1 MQSSVEISKLVED
14 VSYII
19 SSKLKDALS
28 PVIENQSNTESAI
41 LNLPFIQK
49 IVNENR
55 SLKIKNAELETKLAL
70 VRENYK
76 RLFLSKVSNEV
87 NTTTSVENN
96 INLEIEE
103 CNIKNDFD
111 SISKIE
117 QEIIELNKE
126 EFDSLEESELEESS
140 ESDTDN
146 DEEKYEELQHLME
159 KEADLCNRAVEN
171 YKIFYKMQTIPSI
184 EDVFNSTAGIRGW
197 GSAVLSQKNNDEKQ
211 EVAEKKVEQEEEQE
225 EEEQEEEEEQ
235 DVEENEQEVEEE
247 QDVEENE
254 QEEDEQEEDEQEEE
268 EQDVEENE
276 QEVEEKEQEEQEQ
289 VEEEKEQE
297 EQEQEQ
303 VEEEKEQEVEEEQEV
318 EDDSEDDELE
328 VEEIMIKG
336 KMYYTDSH
344 LNGDIYRVGDDGDI
358 EDIVG
363 KFENSQAIF
372 F

>member
-103 CNIKNDFD
+103 CNNKNDFD

-140 ESDTDN
+140 EPDTDN

-211 EVAEKKVEQEEEQE
+211 EVAEKKVEQED
-225 EEEQEEEEEQ
+225 EQEEEEEQ
-235 DVEENEQEVEEE
+235 EEKEQDEVEEKEEDEEEQDEEEQEEVEEKEEEEQEVEKEQDEEE
-247 QDVEENE
+247 QDEVEENE
-254 QEEDEQEEDEQEEE
+254 QEEE
-268 EQDVEENE
+268 EQDEVEENE
-276 QEVEEKEQEEQEQ
+276 Q
-289 VEEEKEQE
+289 
-297 EQEQEQ
+297 
-303 VEEEKEQEVEEEQEV
+303 EEKEQEVEE
-318 EDDSEDDELE
+318 DSEDDELE

>member
-140 ESDTDN
+140 EPDTDN

-211 EVAEKKVEQEEEQE
+211 EVAEKKVEQEDEQKEQEEEEEQEEKEQDEVEENEEDEEEQDEVEEKEEEQEEE
-225 EEEQEEEEEQ
+225 EEEQEEEEE
-235 DVEENEQEVEEE
+235 
-247 QDVEENE
+247 
-254 QEEDEQEEDEQEEE
+254 EQEEE
-268 EQDVEENE
+268 EEEQHEEGVEE
-276 QEVEEKEQEEQEQ
+276 
-289 VEEEKEQE
+289 
-297 EQEQEQ
+297 
-303 VEEEKEQEVEEEQEV
+303 
-318 EDDSEDDELE
+318 DDDDEEDDELE

>member
-55 SLKIKNAELETKLAL
+55 LLKIKNAELETKLAL

-87 NTTTSVENN
+87 NTTSVENN

-140 ESDTDN
+140 EPDTEN
-146 DEEKYEELQHLME
+146 DEDSYKELQHLME
-159 KEADLCNRAVEN
+159 KEPELCNRAVEN

-197 GSAVLSQKNNDEKQ
+197 GSAVLSQKNKDEKQ
-211 EVAEKKVEQEEEQE
+211 EVVEKKAEEQVECVTEQHNDEEEQKNEEKQDEKEEEEQEEKKTRRGREEEEEEQEEEQEEDEEAEEEEDEE
-225 EEEQEEEEEQ
+225 EEEQEEEEE
-235 DVEENEQEVEEE
+235 
-247 QDVEENE
+247 
-254 QEEDEQEEDEQEEE
+254 EDE
-268 EQDVEENE
+268 
-276 QEVEEKEQEEQEQ
+276 
-289 VEEEKEQE
+289 
-297 EQEQEQ
+297 
-303 VEEEKEQEVEEEQEV
+303 
-318 EDDSEDDELE
+318 DDDD
-328 VEEIMIKG
+328 
-336 KMYYTDSH
+336 D
-344 LNGDIYRVGDDGDI
+344 
-358 EDIVG
+358 
-363 KFENSQAIF
+363 
-372 F
+372 

>member
-19 SSKLKDALS
+19 SSKLRDALC
-28 PVIENQSNTESAI
+28 PVIETQSNTESVI

-140 ESDTDN
+140 ESDTEN
-146 DEEKYEELQHLME
+146 DEYSYKELQHLME
-159 KEADLCNRAVEN
+159 KEPELCNRAVEN

-197 GSAVLSQKNNDEKQ
+197 GSSVLSQKNDCEKQRVVDEKE
-211 EVAEKKVEQEEEQE
+211 EVDEQEQEEEQE
-225 EEEQEEEEEQ
+225 EEEEEDQEEEEEQ
-235 DVEENEQEVEEE
+235 
-247 QDVEENE
+247 
-254 QEEDEQEEDEQEEE
+254 
-268 EQDVEENE
+268 
-276 QEVEEKEQEEQEQ
+276 
-289 VEEEKEQE
+289 
-297 EQEQEQ
+297 
-303 VEEEKEQEVEEEQEV
+303 EEEQEEV
-318 EDDSEDDELE
+318 EDSEDDELE

>member
-28 PVIENQSNTESAI
+28 PVIEIQSNTESAI

-103 CNIKNDFD
+103 CNTKNDFD

-126 EFDSLEESELEESS
+126 EFDSFEESELEEP
-140 ESDTDN
+140 SDTDN
-146 DEEKYEELQHLME
+146 DEESYKELQHLM
-159 KEADLCNRAVEN
+159 
-171 YKIFYKMQTIPSI
+171 
-184 EDVFNSTAGIRGW
+184 
-197 GSAVLSQKNNDEKQ
+197 
-211 EVAEKKVEQEEEQE
+211 
-225 EEEQEEEEEQ
+225 
-235 DVEENEQEVEEE
+235 
-247 QDVEENE
+247 
-254 QEEDEQEEDEQEEE
+254 
-268 EQDVEENE
+268 
-276 QEVEEKEQEEQEQ
+276 
-289 VEEEKEQE
+289 
-297 EQEQEQ
+297 
-303 VEEEKEQEVEEEQEV
+303 
-318 EDDSEDDELE
+318 
-328 VEEIMIKG
+328 
-336 KMYYTDSH
+336 
-344 LNGDIYRVGDDGDI
+344 
-358 EDIVG
+358 
-363 KFENSQAIF
+363 
-372 F
+372 

>member
-87 NTTTSVENN
+87 NTTTVENN

-140 ESDTDN
+140 EPDTDN

-159 KEADLCNRAVEN
+159 KEAELCNRAVEN

-211 EVAEKKVEQEEEQE
+211 EVAEKKVEQE
-225 EEEQEEEEEQ
+225 
-235 DVEENEQEVEEE
+235 
-247 QDVEENE
+247 
-254 QEEDEQEEDEQEEE
+254 DEQEE
-268 EQDVEENE
+268 V
-276 QEVEEKEQEEQEQ
+276 
-289 VEEEKEQE
+289 
-297 EQEQEQ
+297 
-303 VEEEKEQEVEEEQEV
+303 EEKEQEVEEEQEA
-318 EDDSEDDELE
+318 EEDSEDDELE